1 MSIPPKR
8 GRPRG
13 FDPASAVAEASGVFL
28 RQGYSATSL
37 DDISEATGLKRSSLY
52 GTFGDKQSL
61 YLQALDSYLL
71 NLAAGVEGAFSLG
84 GSLKDKLTR
93 FFDGA
98 LESYFASERGEGC
111 LILSTAP
118 AEALSNVAVNE
129 RLRQVT
135 EGVEKVVGHYLEATR
150 ELSPQMSPQVLA
162 QLIAAVLHSLALRVR
177 AGSSRQ
183 EAQAFCR
190 DAVDALLSIAI
201 RR

>member
-13 FDPASAVAEASGVFL
+13 FDEAVALAEASGVFL
-28 RQGYSATSL
+28 RRGYSATSL
-37 DDISEATGLKRSSLY
+37 DDISAATGLKRSSLY
-52 GTFGDKQSL
+52 ATFGDKQSL
-61 YLQALDSYLL
+61 YLQALDSYLRDL
-71 NLAAGVEGAFSLG
+71 SEGLDGAFSAE
-84 GSLKDKLTR
+84 GSLRDKLLR

-98 LESYFASERGEGC
+98 LESYFRSERGEGC
-111 LILSTAP
+111 LVLATAP
-118 AEALSNVAVNE
+118 AEALSDAAVNE

-135 EGVEKVVGHYLEATR
+135 EGVETAIARHLKAAR
-150 ELSPQMSPQVLA
+150 DLSPQTSPKVLA

-177 AGSSRQ
+177 AGTSRR

-190 DAVDALLSIAI
+190 AAVDALVSTAA